1 MNSDTAQ
8 IQASIHRRDTAIRCR
23 ITLLLLLSLMVLAC
37 TQPVAA
43 QEPEKAGV
51 LIIHSYHSGMEWVRY
66 EQAGIDR
73 ALQGRVPVPVDVHI
87 EYMDTK
93 YIDNGEYLHS
103 LADLYA
109 YKYAG
114 TSFDV
119 IIACDDPAFQF
130 ALTHRAALFPD
141 TPIVFCGVNYFDPDT
156 VADDPLVTGVV
167 EAMDIDGTLALAKD
181 LQPSFS
187 TVVVINDQTTTGI
200 ANKKQLLENL
210 AEHRET
216 FDIVFLENMTLPEIQ
231 EEVSRLP
238 DTAIVLLL
246 TYNQD
251 PAGVR
256 YTYEEA
262 IAAIAPASPVPVYG
276 VWEMYLGRGIIG
288 GMILSGEEQGRIAG
302 EMAIRIIQGEDA
314 SAIPVVRTVEQHPVL
329 DQEQLDRFGIGDAD
343 VPVGSSIIN
352 RPPSTVE
359 IPLEIVSGAIGCLI
373 GLLGIILFQ
382 KSDIRK
388 RKRIEER
395 LRESEEKFRGL
406 AQRSFDMIFMLD
418 TEEKFTYV
426 SPAAEK
432 IVGYRPEYIIGKHSL
447 AFVLPPFRQQM
458 SEILLQ
464 VLSGESV
471 TGFQTQMQKI
481 DGKTSYLE
489 IDASPIVKNGVIAGV
504 QAVAHDITIRKEMEQ
519 REREAYAQIE
529 TNIEQFAILGDHIRN
544 PLQVILALT
553 TFDDS
558 PSTPKIVEQ
567 VRQID
572 EIVTQL
578 DTGCIESENIRQFLR
593 RNYGLEGNSSGYAE
607 EEEKPNEPARPSPA
621 DEPDDFRYF
630 S

>member
-1 MNSDTAQ
+1 MNGDTAQ
-8 IQASIHRRDTAIRCR
+8 IQASMHAGHTIVRYR
-23 ITLLLLLSLMVLAC
+23 IILLLILSLLALAC
-37 TQPVAA
+37 TQPVTA
-43 QEPEKAGV
+43 QEPAKANILV
-51 LIIHSYHSGMEWVRY
+51 IHSYHPDMEWVQC
-66 EQAGIDR
+66 EQNGINS
-73 ALQGRVPVPVDVHI
+73 ALQGQTPIPVDMHI

-93 YIDNGEYLHS
+93 YIEDDRYLQN

-109 YKYAG
+109 YKYAR
-114 TSFDV
+114 TSFDA
-119 IIACDDPAFQF
+119 IITCDDPAFQF
-130 ALTHRAALFPD
+130 ALAHRAALFPD
-141 TPIVFCGVNYFDPDT
+141 TPIVFCGVNYFDPNMT
-156 VADDPLVTGVV
+156 AGDPLVTGVV
-167 EAMDIDGTLALAKD
+167 EAMDLRGTLTLAKG
-181 LQPSFS
+181 LQPSVS

-210 AEHRET
+210 AGHRET

-238 DTAIVLLL
+238 DTAVVLLL

-251 PAGVR
+251 PTGAR

-262 IAAIAPASPVPVYG
+262 IAAIAPASSVPVYS
-276 VWEMYLGRGIIG
+276 VWEIYLGRGIIG

-302 EMAIRIIQGEDA
+302 EIAIRIIQGGDA

-329 DQEQLDRFGIGDAD
+329 DQKQLDRFGIGDAD

-352 RPPSTVE
+352 RPPCTVE

-388 RKRIEER
+388 RKRIEDR

-418 TEEKFTYV
+418 TEEKFTYA

-432 IVGYRPEYIIGKHSL
+432 IIGYRPEYITGKHSL

-458 SEILLQ
+458 NDAILR

-471 TGFQTQMQKI
+471 TEFQTQMQKI

-489 IDASPIVKNGVIAGV
+489 IDASPIVKNGVIVGV
-504 QAVAHDITIRKEMEQ
+504 QGVAHDITIRKEMEQ

-558 PSTPKIVEQ
+558 PNTAKIIDQ
-567 VRQID
+567 VHQID
-572 EIVTQL
+572 EIVTKL

-593 RNYGLEGNSSGYAE
+593 RNYGLEGNSSEHEGE
-607 EEEKPNEPARPSPA
+607 EQP
-621 DEPDDFRYF
+621 DEPLRFSPPDEQDDFRYF
-630 S
+630 L